1 MNSEFGQRLSLEELK
16 QRNQFQAIQTP
27 PQPPASPT
35 QQDLEDFM
43 AALTAL
49 YQMEKTNS
57 GGLERLE
64 ASVGAQAALLR
75 GLTRQ
80 VGQLPTQT
88 QLEVLGRDV
97 AQIRAEMKRAGKK
110 RERRFSLP
118 MVRLPYI
125 PWSSL
130 LVGMTTLAL
139 TGLVS
144 WVLWSSL
151 GTLWNVVRTLCL

>member
-97 AQIRAEMKRAGKK
+97 AQIRAEMKRAGTK

-130 LVGMTTLAL
+130 LVGMTALAL